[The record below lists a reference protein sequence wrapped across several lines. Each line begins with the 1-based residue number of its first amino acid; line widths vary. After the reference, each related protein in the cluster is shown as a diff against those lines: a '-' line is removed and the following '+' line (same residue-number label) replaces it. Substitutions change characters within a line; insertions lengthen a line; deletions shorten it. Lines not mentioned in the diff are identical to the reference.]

1 MYGTIARIKTRPG
14 ALDFLRQLAQQSKSD
29 PPPGAVAEYIYQM
42 DSDPNELWVVVMFE
56 SKEAYHANAQNPE
69 THAKYEQIVPWFT
82 EEPEWRDGEVV
93 MKTKFKEAT

>member
-1 MYGTIARIKTRPG
+1 MYGTIARVKTRPG

-42 DSDPNELWVVVMFE
+42 DSDPNELWLVVMFE

-69 THAKYEQIVPWFT
+69 THAKYEQIMAWFT
-82 EEPEWRDGEVV
+82 EEPEWHDGEVV
-93 MKTKFKEAT
+93 MKTNFEEMT